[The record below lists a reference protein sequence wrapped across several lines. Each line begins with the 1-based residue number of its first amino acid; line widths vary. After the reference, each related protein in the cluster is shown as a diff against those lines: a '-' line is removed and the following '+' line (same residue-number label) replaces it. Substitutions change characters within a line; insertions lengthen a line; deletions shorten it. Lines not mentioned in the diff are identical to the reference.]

1 MTRWVP
7 GERFAMLTS
16 YLGLEATGLM
26 KLKGSTVCPQ
36 DNELTVS
43 LADTFLAT
51 ISNVFN
57 QLLITPIVDTRP
69 CIPLPQTGM

>member
-1 MTRWVP
+1 
-7 GERFAMLTS
+7 
-16 YLGLEATGLM
+16 M

-43 LADTFLAT
+43 LAGTILAT
-51 ISNVFN
+51 ISNAFN
-57 QLLITPIVDTRP
+57 QLLITPIADTRP